1 MNFTRRADKYVILLI
16 LTLIVSFGMAGCGKS
31 ESSGEKAGSENGGE
45 GDLSGELNLFIWSEY
60 MPDKILKQFEEETGV
75 KVNYNVYSS
84 NEEMLAKIS
93 AGAAG
98 YDLSVASDYMV
109 EIMKKQNLLEKVDK
123 ENITHFDHLDPEFLN
138 QEFDPDNE
146 YSIPYM
152 WGNVVIAINE
162 DTVKKEVTSFED
174 LWDSEFKNSLVVLDD
189 QRILIGIGN
198 KLQGESMNATD
209 PKVIQKSKELLMDLL
224 PNIKAFDSD
233 SPKTMLV
240 NGEAKAGI
248 VWGAEAYLAEKE
260 NPSIKT
266 VLPNEGS
273 NIWMDNFVIPVGAPN
288 KKNAE
293 AFIDF
298 ILKPEISA
306 QIIEDFPYANPNRA
320 AHELIDEDIMTHPAV
335 YSNEEFLKKSDIFK
349 DIEDAILE
357 YDRAWSEIKQ

>member
-1 MNFTRRADKYVILLI
+1 MNFLKGTGKYFIFLV
-16 LTLIVSFGMAGCGKS
+16 LTLIVGTIMTGCG
-31 ESSGEKAGSENGGE
+31 SSTSGDDDGSKDGGDGE
-45 GDLSGELNLFIWSEY
+45 LSGELNLFIWSEY
-60 MPDKILKQFEEETGV
+60 MPDTILKQFEEETGI

-98 YDLSVASDYMV
+98 YDISVASDYMV
-109 EIMKKQNLLEKVDK
+109 EIMRKQNLLEKVDK
-123 ENITHFDHLDPEFLN
+123 ENLANIDNLDPEFLN
-138 QEFDPDNE
+138 LEFDPDND

-152 WGNVVIAINE
+152 WGNVVIAVNK
-162 DTVKKEVTSFED
+162 DTVKKDVTSFED
-174 LWDSEFKNSLVVLDD
+174 LWDTEFKNSLVVLDD
-189 QRILIGIGN
+189 QRVLIGVGN
-198 KLQGESMNATD
+198 KLQGESMNSTD
-209 PKVIQKSKELLMDLL
+209 SKVIQKSKDLLIDLL
-224 PNIKAFDSD
+224 PNIKAYDSD
-233 SPKTMLV
+233 SPKTMLI

-260 NPSIKT
+260 NPSIQT
-266 VLPNEGS
+266 ILPDEGS
-273 NIWMDNFVIPVGAPN
+273 NIWFDNFVIPAGAPN

-306 QIIEDFPYANPNRA
+306 QIIEDFPYANPNKA
-320 AHELIDEDIMTHPAV
+320 AHELIDEDVMSHPAV
-335 YSNEEFLKKSDIFK
+335 YSNEEFLKKSEVFR

>member
-1 MNFTRRADKYVILLI
+1 M
-16 LTLIVSFGMAGCGKS
+16 
-31 ESSGEKAGSENGGE
+31 
-45 GDLSGELNLFIWSEY
+45 
-60 MPDKILKQFEEETGV
+60 
-75 KVNYNVYSS
+75 
-84 NEEMLAKIS
+84 
-93 AGAAG
+93 
-98 YDLSVASDYMV
+98 
-109 EIMKKQNLLEKVDK
+109 
-123 ENITHFDHLDPEFLN
+123 
-138 QEFDPDNE
+138 
-146 YSIPYM
+146 
-152 WGNVVIAINE
+152 IAINE